1 MTETR
6 LTGNQRRAMAWLPSD
21 GSWRTGPAP
30 SASLH
35 ASLHSLYLAGL
46 CDMEHGKFG
55 KRGGTCARRRL
66 SALGLAILR
75 NGGGEQ

>member
-21 GSWRTGPAP
+21 GSWRVGPVSVSMA
-30 SASLH
+30 

-75 NGGGEQ
+75 NGVGAP